1 MGGTLYVIATPIGN
15 LGDIT
20 VRALEI
26 LKTVDVIA
34 CEDTRQT
41 AKLLQR
47 YDLHTPLRRLDDH
60 TERAQAPKLVE
71 WMAQGAS
78 IALVSDS
85 GTPLISDPG
94 WLLVR
99 HAIDAGVTVVPIPG
113 PSAMLSALVVSG
125 LPTDRFVFEGFLPVK
140 SGARK
145 KRLEALREG
154 GRTAV
159 LYESPHRVVKTLEAI
174 REVFGDA
181 QMSVS
186 RELTKQFE
194 ETRRGSASEL
204 LEHFTAHPPRGE
216 FVLVLP
222 PVERTGP

>member
-1 MGGTLYVIATPIGN
+1 MATPIGN

-60 TERAQAPKLVE
+60 TERAQSPKLVE

-99 HAIDAGVTVVPIPG
+99 HAIDAGVTVTPIPG

-140 SGARK
+140 SGART
-145 KRLEALREG
+145 KRLEALRDG

-174 REVFGDA
+174 REVFGDVEL
-181 QMSVS
+181 SVS

-194 ETRRGSASEL
+194 ETRRGPVSEL

-216 FVLVLP
+216 FVFVVFP
-222 PVERTGP
+222 RDAGQEG